1 MSALRLAGGDE
12 SAGLVAYL
20 GRLVALDDRAAARL
34 QGSGTVLG
42 VWGGP
47 PMDVLTLRPVA
58 LGAALTEPL
67 DVTVSVRR
75 LLDLVDRSMLDGT
88 DLELPDP
95 VTGPAWAGLLP
106 PRGPWQEVASV
117 PAGAVHDA
125 VRVAVEGFR
134 RRVAEL
140 PEQDRQRQPVLEAVA
155 RELWSRP
162 VLAGIPLRAA
172 HAADVI
178 GLLSRDG
185 DVRALESGAWQRL
198 ACPGGSVVLRRDGA
212 GTGLGL
218 DLGVWSLLGPP
229 PAGDSPTRS

>member
-1 MSALRLAGGDE
+1 VTTLDLADDHE
-12 SAGLVAYL
+12 TAGLAAYL
-20 GRLVALDDRAAARL
+20 GRLVALDDRGAVRL
-34 QGSGTVLG
+34 QGAGRVVG

-47 PMDVLTLRPVA
+47 PMDVLTLRPVGLA
-58 LGAALTEPL
+58 TDLAEPL

-75 LLDLVDRSMLDGT
+75 LLDRVDRSVLDGAPV
-88 DLELPDP
+88 EVPPP

-106 PRGPWQEVASV
+106 PRGGWQEVASV
-117 PAGAVHDA
+117 PAAALDDA

-134 RRVAEL
+134 RRVDEL
-140 PEQDRQRQPVLEAVA
+140 PEDERRSQPRLEEIA
-155 RELWSRP
+155 RRLWSQP
-162 VLAGIPLRAA
+162 AVAGIPLRAA

-185 DVRALESGAWQRL
+185 EVRAMESGPWQRL

-218 DLGVWSLLGPP
+218 DLGVWSLLTQPGS
-229 PAGDSPTRS
+229 A